1 MGFSIRKLWRGHTES
16 RHPVE
21 STQPPPFGPSP
32 QTSRWKMLGKIRGT
46 LGGLQKTIQARC
58 ENGKM
63 GVPQKKVQENC
74 DKLRDF
80 QQKLQE
86 KTSKKKDILAIQL
99 SIRMYSPKKNCKKD
113 ANEILSKIKS
123 IKDNSQKKEMAIDFQ
138 KKLHDV
144 RDDLSKSSKL
154 NQETGGY
161 DQKLE
166 ALQNKRDGLR
176 RICDVV
182 DAYVKATDYREC

>member
-63 GVPQKKVQENC
+63 GVLQKKVQENC

-80 QQKLQE
+80 QKKLQKKGYFGYPIVHQNVFTQE
-86 KTSKKKDILAIQL
+86 KL
-99 SIRMYSPKKNCKKD
+99 RERCK
-113 ANEILSKIKS
+113 
-123 IKDNSQKKEMAIDFQ
+123 
-138 KKLHDV
+138 
-144 RDDLSKSSKL
+144 
-154 NQETGGY
+154 
-161 DQKLE
+161 
-166 ALQNKRDGLR
+166 
-176 RICDVV
+176 
-182 DAYVKATDYREC
+182 